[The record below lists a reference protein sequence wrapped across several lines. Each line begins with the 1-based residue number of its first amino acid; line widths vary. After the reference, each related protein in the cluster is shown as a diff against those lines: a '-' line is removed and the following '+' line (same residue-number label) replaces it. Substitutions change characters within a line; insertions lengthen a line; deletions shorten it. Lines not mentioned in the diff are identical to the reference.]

1 MPMSA
6 NNQLRLK
13 YDSKVVLVMSLK
25 PVGDRVHHKLI
36 DTGER
41 VLILDTARAKP
52 QKGEVPQE

>member
-1 MPMSA
+1 
-6 NNQLRLK
+6 
-13 YDSKVVLVMSLK
+13 MSLK